1 MHPEFARAL
10 VAQRRDELARSAA
23 ASRPGPSRIFPRW
36 RISWSRMTLPP
47 AALDADRSAAPARL
61 GSSLVIIISAYRSA
75 GSSRTRTAGV
85 RLTH

>member
-10 VAQRRDELARSAA
+10 VAQRRDELAQSAA
-23 ASRPGPSRIFPRW
+23 VSRRGPRRLFPHW

-47 AALDADRSAAPARL
+47 ALDAGRAAVPGRP

-75 GSSRTRTAGV
+75 
-85 RLTH
+85 